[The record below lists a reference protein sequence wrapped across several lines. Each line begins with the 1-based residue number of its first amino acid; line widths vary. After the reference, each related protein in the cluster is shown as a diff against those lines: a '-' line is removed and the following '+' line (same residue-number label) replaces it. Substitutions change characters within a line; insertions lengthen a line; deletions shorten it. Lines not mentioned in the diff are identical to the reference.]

1 MTYRPSPNSSIP
13 TMLSFL
19 CLGIGIVGYIAGSMT
34 ERYAW
39 IFQLIC
45 LAGVVASLYLLLRWR
60 MTWFVF
66 AIRPKDDHSAVWE
79 DAEPALAG
87 GLSLRYAPA
96 DMLDFIV
103 VKGQGSRGGVM
114 ECVLGLDSLVQASVV
129 FRTDSR
135 MPGEDVPVYSRK
147 DILTQYPGAKVYE
160 YIQTYRW
167 EKAILAVFRDGDG
180 YAALLLDLPEE
191 TEIGRT
197 LLSKR

>member
-1 MTYRPSPNSSIP
+1 MTYRPSPNTSVP

-19 CLGIGIVGYIAGSMT
+19 CLGVGIVGYIAGAMT
-34 ERYAW
+34 QRYAW

-66 AIRPKDDHSAVWE
+66 AIRPKEDHSAVWE

-96 DMLDFIV
+96 DTLDFIV
-103 VKGQGSRGGVM
+103 VKGQGSRNGVM

-129 FRTDSR
+129 CRK
-135 MPGEDVPVYSRK
+135 PENDVPAYSRK
-147 DILTQYPGAKVYE
+147 DILAQYPGVKVYE

-167 EKAILAVFRDGDG
+167 DRAVLAVFRDGNG

-191 TEIGRT
+191 TEMGRT
-197 LLSKR
+197 LICKR

>member
-1 MTYRPSPNSSIP
+1 MTYRPNPNASVP
-13 TMLSFL
+13 TLLSFL
-19 CLGIGIVGYIAGSMT
+19 CLGVGIVGYIAGAMT
-34 ERYAW
+34 QRYAW

-66 AIRPKDDHSAVWE
+66 AIRPKEDHSAVWE
-79 DAEPALAG
+79 DAEPALVG

-96 DMLDFIV
+96 DTLDFIV

-129 FRTDSR
+129 CRSSR
-135 MPGEDVPVYSRK
+135 NPEEDVPVYSRR
-147 DILTQYPGAKVYE
+147 DILAQYPGAKVYE

-167 EKAILAVFRDGDG
+167 DRAVLAVFRDGNG
-180 YAALLLDLPEE
+180 YAALLLDLPED

>member
-1 MTYRPSPNSSIP
+1 MTYRPNPNPSVP

-19 CLGIGIVGYIAGSMT
+19 SLGIGIVGYIAGVMT
-34 ERYAW
+34 ERFAW
-39 IFQLIC
+39 VFQLVC

-66 AIRPKDDHSAVWE
+66 AIRPRDSRDAVWE

-87 GLSLRYAPA
+87 GISLRYAPA
-96 DMLDFIV
+96 DLLDFIV

-129 FRTDSR
+129 CRT
-135 MPGEDVPVYSRK
+135 GGGDVPVYSRK
-147 DILTQYPGAKVYE
+147 DILGQYPGAKVYE

-167 EKAILAVFRDGDG
+167 EKAVLAVFRDGEG

-191 TEIGRT
+191 TEIGRI

>member
-1 MTYRPSPNSSIP
+1 MTYRPNPNPSVP

-19 CLGIGIVGYIAGSMT
+19 CLGIGSVGYIAGAMT

-96 DMLDFIV
+96 DTLDFLV

-114 ECVLGLDSLVQASVV
+114 ECVLGLDSLVQAAVV
-129 FRTDSR
+129 RRTDSR
-135 MPGEDVPVYSRK
+135 IPQEEVPVYSRK
-147 DILTQYPGAKVYE
+147 DILGQYPGAKVYE

-167 EKAILAVFRDGDG
+167 DRAVLAVFRDGNG

-197 LLSKR
+197 LLNMR

>member
-1 MTYRPSPNSSIP
+1 MTYRPNPNSSVP

-19 CLGIGIVGYIAGSMT
+19 CLGIGIVGYIAGSVA
-34 ERYAW
+34 ERFAW
-39 IFQLIC
+39 VFQLIC
-45 LAGVVASLYLLLRWR
+45 LTGVVASLYLLLRWR

-66 AIRPKDDHSAVWE
+66 ALRLREDSTPVWE
-79 DAEPALAG
+79 GEPVLAG
-87 GLSLRYAPA
+87 GMSLRYAPA
-96 DMLDFIV
+96 DALDFIV
-103 VKGQGSRGGVM
+103 VKGQGSRNGVM
-114 ECVLGLDSLVQASVV
+114 ECVLGLDSLVQAAVV
-129 FRTDSR
+129 CRTDSR
-135 MPGEDVPVYSRK
+135 NPEEDMPVYSRK
-147 DILTQYPGAKVYE
+147 AVQSQYPGAKVYE

>member
-1 MTYRPSPNSSIP
+1 MIYRPNPNSSVP

-19 CLGIGIVGYIAGSMT
+19 CLGIGIVGYIAGTMA

-39 IFQLIC
+39 VFQLVC

-66 AIRPKDDHSAVWE
+66 AVRPRDDHRAVWE

-96 DMLDFIV
+96 DTLDFIV
-103 VKGQGSRGGVM
+103 VKGQGSRSGVM
-114 ECVLGLDSLVQASVV
+114 ECVLGLESLVQASVV
-129 FRTDSR
+129 SRRTE
-135 MPGEDVPVYSRK
+135 EDVPVYSRK
-147 DILTQYPGAKVYE
+147 DILGQYPGVKVYE

-167 EKAILAVFRDGDG
+167 DRAILAVFRDGDG
-180 YAALLLDLPEE
+180 YAALLLDLPED
-191 TEIGRT
+191 TEIGQT

>member
-1 MTYRPSPNSSIP
+1 MTYRPNPNPSVP

-19 CLGIGIVGYIAGSMT
+19 CLGIGIVGYIAGAMT

-39 IFQLIC
+39 IFQLVC

-66 AIRPKDDHSAVWE
+66 AIRPKEDHGAVWE
-79 DAEPALAG
+79 DEEPALAG
-87 GLSLRYAPA
+87 GLSLRYASA

-129 FRTDSR
+129 CRSGR
-135 MPGEDVPVYSRK
+135 NPEEDVPVYSRK

-167 EKAILAVFRDGDG
+167 GRAILAVFRDGNG
-180 YAALLLDLPEE
+180 YAALLLDLPED